1 MFGRKSSDA
10 ENPAAAGA
18 SGGTQLANHK
28 TLGQLLL
35 EESLITSDQLAQAL
49 AEQESKGG
57 FLGQILVNLGFAS
70 QEAVASALVKQ
81 CKIPHLNLLDY
92 DVSPDVLQLL
102 PREICERY
110 HLLPIDKLGRI
121 LTVAMVDPLDIGA
134 LEAVR
139 ETCPELRI
147 KPILCNWMHYEQ
159 VSRKLF
165 DSEDGGGKRKG
176 GANTITAESL
186 GLRALPPEKPKESAP
201 AAQPNQGA
209 AAVPRPATP
218 SGASIDSQALSA
230 IVRESQQALA
240 QTLQASFK
248 ELAASLQSQHPASA
262 QSGDGGAQAPSP
274 AAYADAMREAL
285 RDLLPAIQAGGGTP
299 AAVAADPQ
307 AMTAAMQDSL
317 SGAFQEALAT
327 VMVKLRA
334 ESAAQPTLEQMTE
347 VIRASQAELAAS
359 LLEGMRTQQPAPVA
373 TAPESQSAGPD
384 PAHMAE
390 LIRDSIAGAMQE
402 AIATMVVQLRASG
415 PKSSDNEAIVEAL
428 RTALASTQE
437 SQAVTSARL
446 EQIAEAAMQSVQQ
459 AAMLVEHA
467 TTHENQDGSRLTKR
481 NSAGSVTPFRGS
493 GEADSEPSPEDQRVY
508 EALESDQPQE
518 ALTFDRFVPG
528 NANAFTAKLSQAVA
542 ANPGTDYNPFFLYG
556 SVGLGKTHLINAIG
570 NTILSTHQKMRVG
583 YVSASH
589 FARRLKESLERG
601 AADAFRENYC
611 CWDVLILDDIQFMGG
626 KVEAQEEFFHIFN
639 TLHRAGRQIII
650 ASDKAPD
657 KLGLLEKRLVSRF
670 GSGIVAEL
678 KPPEWETRV
687 EILRQYAAQQKAKV
701 PDEILSL
708 IAMRV
713 PGDIRKMTGS
723 LRKIIAYSNLVGQEM
738 SCEAANEILSHLN
751 TEQAA

>member
-1 MFGRKSSDA
+1 MFGRKSLDT
-10 ENPAAAGA
+10 ETPPAARPVSAA
-18 SGGTQLANHK
+18 TELFPADHK

-35 EESLITSDQLAQAL
+35 EENLITAEQLAQAL
-49 AEQESKGG
+49 AEQERSGG
-57 FLGQILVNLGFAS
+57 FLGQILVSQKYVS

-92 DVSPDVLQLL
+92 EISSDVLQLI
-102 PREICERY
+102 PREICERH

-121 LTVAMVDPLDIGA
+121 LTVAMVDPLDLGA

-139 ETCPELRI
+139 AVCPELRI
-147 KPILCNWMHYEQ
+147 KPILVNWLHYDQ
-159 VSRKLF
+159 TSKKLY
-165 DSEDGGGKRKG
+165 GGDTSSPGKKG
-176 GANTITAESL
+176 SGTGTVTAESL
-186 GLRALPPEKPKESAP
+186 GLRAIPAEKPKPQPAPFIQAEPVP
-201 AAQPNQGA
+201 AA
-209 AAVPRPATP
+209 P
-218 SGASIDSQALSA
+218 SGTAIDAKMIAALVNQSQASLA
-230 IVRESQQALA
+230 QALH
-240 QTLQASFK
+240 SGFK
-248 ELAASLQSQHPASA
+248 ELAVSLHAQTPTAAPGASLAA
-262 QSGDGGAQAPSP
+262 APPPS
-274 AAYADAMREAL
+274 AYADAVRDAFREFLPDLRAAAPAPQATAPDTRAL
-285 RDLLPAIQAGGGTP
+285 
-299 AAVAADPQ
+299 AAV
-307 AMTAAMQDSL
+307 MQDSI

-327 VMVKLRA
+327 VMVKMRA
-334 ESAAQPTLEQMTE
+334 ESPVQPSLELLAD
-347 VIRASQAELAAS
+347 VIRQSQADMAAS
-359 LLEGMRTQQPAPVA
+359 LIEALRPRSGGGEAAPAPI
-373 TAPESQSAGPD
+373 APQLDRMPE
-384 PAHMAE
+384 M
-390 LIRDSIAGAMQE
+390 IRDGIAGAMQE
-402 AIATMVVQLRASG
+402 ALATMVVQLRAAA
-415 PKSSDNEAIVEAL
+415 PKGTDTEGLSEAL
-428 RTALASTQE
+428 REAFASAQE

-467 TTHENQDGSRLTKR
+467 TTHENQDDSRLAR
-481 NSAGSVTPFRGS
+481 RANAGSVTAFRGS
-493 GEADSEPSPEDQRVY
+493 TDGTPAEPNPDDQRVY
-508 EALESDQPQE
+508 DSLESDQPQE
-518 ALTFDRFVPG
+518 ALTFDTFVAG
-528 NANAFTAKLSQAVA
+528 KANAFTSKLSQAVA
-542 ANPGTDYNPFFLYG
+542 ANPGTEYNPFFLYG
-556 SVGLGKTHLINAIG
+556 GVGLGKTHLINAIG
-570 NTILSTHQKMRVG
+570 NTILRNQQQLRVG

-589 FARRLKESLERG
+589 FARRLRESTDRH

-687 EILRQYAAQQKAKV
+687 EILRQYARQQKANV
-701 PDEILSL
+701 PDEILTL

-713 PGDIRKMTGS
+713 PNDIRKMTGS